1 MPYRTSRRLTLCAL
15 SFAFVMGCQTTSKGL
30 EPLDELAN
38 EEGLVRVESKAVDVL
53 YTRPE
58 ATLAGY
64 SKLLLRPIE
73 VQFAKNWDPEKGAS
87 VLYDMSNVDREQIKR
102 DLADAFAE
110 VFTRDMQ
117 KGGYPIVSEP
127 APDVLEMQAAIANLY
142 ITAPDPSRTAGRSKV
157 YTTDAG
163 EMTLIMQLHDS
174 ITGQILARA
183 IDRRAATHEFWNWT
197 TSASNTADAKRII
210 SSWSTSLRQ
219 AFDASRGESSKSL
232 PPVASAKEEI
242 AQ

>member
-1 MPYRTSRRLTLCAL
+1 MTYRTIRRLALCAFSL
-15 SFAFVMGCQTTSKGL
+15 GALMGCQSNQGL
-30 EPLDELAN
+30 EPLDQLAN

-58 ATLAGY
+58 ASLAGY
-64 SKLLLRPIE
+64 SKLLLQPIE
-73 VQFAKNWDPEKGAS
+73 VQFAKHWKPDSSNS
-87 VLYDMSNVDREQIKR
+87 VLYDMHTVDREKIKTE
-102 DLADAFAE
+102 LAAAFAE

-127 APDVLEMQAAIANLY
+127 AADVLEMQAAIANLY
-142 ITAPDPSRTAGRSKV
+142 ITAPDPSQISGRTKV

-174 ITGQILARA
+174 VTGQILARA
-183 IDRRAATHEFWNWT
+183 IDRREASNDFWNWT

-210 SSWSTSLRQ
+210 SSWSTSLRK
-219 AFDASRGESSKSL
+219 AFDASRTSSSQS
-232 PPVASAKEEI
+232 PSHVASSNQEI
-242 AQ
+242 KP

>member
-1 MPYRTSRRLTLCAL
+1 MKHTRLYRLTLCAL
-15 SFAFVMGCQTTSKGL
+15 SMALVMGCKTNQGL

-73 VQFAKNWDPEKGAS
+73 VQFAKNWNPERSNSA
-87 VLYDMSNVDREQIKR
+87 LYDMHNVDREKIKS
-102 DLADAFAE
+102 DLAAAFAE

-127 APDVLEMQAAIANLY
+127 GPDVLEMQAAIANLY
-142 ITAPDPSRTAGRSKV
+142 INAPDPSQLSGRTKV

-183 IDRRAATHEFWNWT
+183 IDRRGASHDYWNWT

-210 SSWSTSLRQ
+210 STWSTSLRK
-219 AFDASRGESSKSL
+219 AFDASRGESSEPL
-232 PPVASAKEEI
+232 PPVASSNEEI
-242 AQ
+242 PP